1 LYLVSRST
9 TRGDIRQN
17 TLGSVKN
24 DLVTITVEPSLGTGP
39 SRAVTKAE
47 AINHTN
53 TLEEASEVARCSQLG
68 PEKERLRILLV
79 DVSRTREEA
88 LIELRN
94 AKGTFEYTIWREVV
108 RSLGTTIEY
117 LEDALEVSASS
128 ILTTQQGTTLILFH
142 PNDYISFYIDE
153 TVQPNWIHE

>member
-1 LYLVSRST
+1 M
-9 TRGDIRQN
+9 N
-17 TLGSVKN
+17 
-24 DLVTITVEPSLGTGP
+24 
-39 SRAVTKAE
+39 A
-47 AINHTN
+47 
-53 TLEEASEVARCSQLG
+53 LEEASEVACRSQLG

-108 RSLGTTIEY
+108 QSLGTTIEY
-117 LEDALEVSASS
+117 LEDTLEVSASS

-142 PNDYISFYIDE
+142 PNDHISFYIDK
-153 TVQPNWIHE
+153 TVQQSWIHE

>member
-1 LYLVSRST
+1 MN
-9 TRGDIRQN
+9 I
-17 TLGSVKN
+17 
-24 DLVTITVEPSLGTGP
+24 TIEPSLGPGP

-53 TLEEASEVARCSQLG
+53 TLEEAREVARHNQLE
-68 PEKERLRILLV
+68 PEKECLRILLV

-108 RSLGTTIEY
+108 QSLGTTIEY
-117 LEDALEVSASS
+117 LEDALEVSA
-128 ILTTQQGTTLILFH
+128 
-142 PNDYISFYIDE
+142 
-153 TVQPNWIHE
+153 